1 MRLGIFGGTFDPPH
15 IAHLVLAAEA
25 CHQLKL
31 DQVLWVLT
39 PNPPH
44 KLGKQ
49 ITLLE
54 QRLELLQ
61 IALGDDP
68 KFAISRAEIDRQ
80 PPYYAVDTLEL
91 LAEQNPGAELVYLMG
106 GDSLRDLP
114 TWHHP
119 KNFVRACK
127 MIGVMHRPGAM
138 AYLDEVEAVL
148 PGVSSKVRWI
158 LLPLLEISS
167 TDIRQRA
174 AEHRPFRYFLP
185 QAVYEKICQAKLYN
199 ASP

>member
-25 CHQLKL
+25 SYQLKL

-39 PNPPH
+39 PAPPH
-44 KLGKQ
+44 KKGQQ
-49 ITLLE
+49 ITPLE
-54 QRLELLQ
+54 KRLQLLQ
-61 IALGDDP
+61 IALGNNP
-68 KFAISRAEIDRQ
+68 AFALSRVDIDR
-80 PPYYAVDTLEL
+80 PSPHYAVDTMRLV
-91 LAEQNPGAELVYLMG
+91 AEQNPGAELVYLMG

-119 KNFVRACK
+119 QDFVRTCK

-138 AYLDEVEAVL
+138 ARLDEVETHL
-148 PGVSSKVRWI
+148 PGVSTKVRWI
-158 LLPLLEISS
+158 VLPLLEISS

-174 AEHRPFRYFLP
+174 VEHRPFRYFLP
-185 QAVYEKICQAKLYN
+185 PAVYEKIFQDHLYGV
-199 ASP
+199 